1 LESHKAWISRSYPSF
16 NYLCVCVNILRPAE
30 HVLKTRVLG
39 ESRRAKDAEGFRPL
53 GSLSS

>member
-1 LESHKAWISRSYPSF
+1 MVEWQRVCV
-16 NYLCVCVNILRPAE
+16 CVCVNILRPAE

-39 ESRRAKDAEGFRPL
+39 EPRRAKDAEGFRPL

>member
-1 LESHKAWISRSYPSF
+1 MAIALSGRFGP
-16 NYLCVCVNILRPAE
+16 LCYVCVNILRPAE

-39 ESRRAKDAEGFRPL
+39 EPRRAKDAEGFRPL